1 MNLYKLLN
9 LSPKD
14 LKETLLLAYP
24 IVASQLGIILMG
36 VIDNLMVAKLG
47 TEPLAA
53 LGFANHNYF
62 FITIFGIGV
71 FSILPPLVA
80 NAKGQNNQKE
90 CSTLFSEGIHIAFF
104 INIFTG
110 IILYLVW
117 INLGNFGQEPL
128 VAKLASDYFWIIM
141 VSTFPLFFIVMLKS
155 FTDGL
160 GFVKI
165 SMHISF
171 LGLFLNIVFNWI
183 LIYGKLGFEAMG
195 VQGAAYS
202 TLLVRVIMFL
212 SILIYIFS
220 LQKVKQ
226 YITGFS
232 LFKFDKK
239 LFLRILKLGIPSG
252 LQYFFEIGAFAF
264 AAIMIGW
271 LGAEHLAAHEIA
283 LSMIAIT
290 FMIVTGLAS
299 AGGIRIG
306 EFYGKK
312 DYVAMFRAG
321 NTSLFLAILVML
333 LFCIIFLSFNEFLV
347 SIFMDKNNH
356 TFAKLD
362 VSFTINIANSLLMI
376 AGFFQLFDGIQAT
389 SAGLLRG
396 LSDVNIPA
404 FISIVVYWI
413 VSLPLAYFL
422 GFILEQGVWG
432 VWMGL
437 ALGLIMASILLTIR
451 FFYLLHTIK
460 KEFS

>member
-1 MNLYKLLN
+1 MNLYQLFN
-9 LSPKD
+9 LSSKD
-14 LKETLLLAYP
+14 LKETLLLSYP

-80 NAKGQNNQKE
+80 NAKGQNNIQQ
-90 CSTLFSEGIHIAFF
+90 CANLFSEGIHIAFF

-128 VAKLASDYFWIIM
+128 VAQLASDYFWIVM
-141 VSTFPLFFIVMLKS
+141 VSTFPLFLIVMLKS

-165 SMHISF
+165 SMYISF

-183 LIYGKLGFEAMG
+183 FIYGKLGFEPMG
-195 VQGAAYS
+195 VRGAGYS
-202 TLLVRVIMFL
+202 TLLVRVLMLIG
-212 SILIYIFS
+212 ILVYIAS
-220 LQKVKQ
+220 LQKVRK
-226 YITGFS
+226 YMLGFA
-232 LFKFDKK
+232 LFRIDKP
-239 LFLRILKLGIPSG
+239 LFIKILKLGIPSG
-252 LQYFFEIGAFAF
+252 LQFFFEIGAFAF

-290 FMIVTGLAS
+290 FMIVTGFAS

-312 DYVAMFRAG
+312 DSVAMFRAG
-321 NTSLFLAILVML
+321 NTSLFLAIIVMTC
-333 LFCIIFLSFNEFLV
+333 FCIIFLSFNEFLV
-347 SIFMDKNNH
+347 SIFMDKNAQFF
-356 TFAKLD
+356 TKLD
-362 VSFTINIANSLLMI
+362 VSFTIQIANNLLMI

-404 FISIVVYWI
+404 FISIFVYWMLG
-413 VSLPLAYFL
+413 LPLAYYL
-422 GFILEQGVWG
+422 GFTLEQGVWG
-432 VWMGL
+432 VWIGL
-437 ALGLIMASILLTIR
+437 AIGLIMASVLLTGR
-451 FFYLLHTIK
+451 FFYLLYK
-460 KEFS
+460 LRKQM